1 MPFHDNPTSHL
12 DLHTCRAS
20 AGNLTPGNLR
30 ARLRVYPSPEGLPVS
45 LRVCLPAP
53 ACMRRAGGGEW
64 HAPTCAT
71 TRGGT
76 SLGVRHSTCLLGVPS
91 SGLT

>member
-1 MPFHDNPTSHL
+1 MPFHDNATSHL

-30 ARLRVYPSPEGLPVS
+30 ARLPVS

-53 ACMRRAGGGEW
+53 ACVRRAGGGEW

-76 SLGVRHSTCLLGVPS
+76 SLGVRHSTDLLGAPS
-91 SGLT
+91 SGWT